1 MESYGDMRI
10 DDAFVIHVL
19 DNRMASAQCSQALTP
34 LPDTFRAILQ
44 RYLASLYTPACR
56 RKRFGRFRDDVPVRQ
71 AYRHLVRRANGSPFI
86 DPTVFLEVSQRLAV
100 LLFEAMRQ
108 APQNGA
114 RKPGDITPGDL
125 HVGVVHRQESVGLT
139 EPWLFLIKVE
149 LETRLQRQLH
159 TLPQGGMQTVLT
171 PCEGL
176 LPRLTADHVH
186 KTALIRCSDDVT
198 TYEVLMT
205 DPQGG
210 RQGVARFFAE
220 DFLQTEP
227 FHTPDEQAELL
238 FMRTH
243 TWVTDHEEELSPK
256 EQQDVLES
264 VRTLITERA
273 AQAEPLAPRDLVVT
287 LPLSEA
293 REEPVVRELRRSF
306 QETLTAPEANGDS
319 MQPESEFLVQTVP
332 PPVARTRVTYLLDH
346 GVQLS
351 GDREAIE
358 RLFATPP
365 HRVDDSTEFTIRT
378 KTFRPLL

>member
-34 LPDTFRAILQ
+34 LPDTFRATLQ
-44 RYLASLYTPACR
+44 RYLAALYTPACR
-56 RKRFGRFRDDVPVRQ
+56 RKRFGRFRDNAPVRQ
-71 AYRHLVRRANGSPFI
+71 EYRRLAPRVNGSPLI
-86 DPTVFLEVSQRLAV
+86 DPTVFLEASQRLAG

-125 HVGVVHRQESVGLT
+125 LMGVLHRRESEAQT
-139 EPWLFLIKVE
+139 IPWLFLVKVD
-149 LETRLQRQLH
+149 LETRLQRQFRP
-159 TLPQGGMQTVLT
+159 LPQGGVQTVLV

-176 LPRLTADHVH
+176 LPRLTAEHVH
-186 KTALIRCSDDVT
+186 KTALIRCSDDVS

-220 DFLQTEP
+220 DFLRTEP

-243 TWVTDHEEELSPK
+243 TWVTQHEEELSPK

-287 LPLSEA
+287 LPLSAA
-293 REEPVVRELRRSF
+293 REEPAVHELRRSF

-319 MQPESEFLVQTVP
+319 LRPESELLVQTVP

-365 HRVDDSTEFTIRT
+365 HRVDHSTEFTIRT

>member
-44 RYLASLYTPACR
+44 RYLAALFTPACR
-56 RKRFGRFRDDVPVRQ
+56 RKRFGRFRDDAPVRQ
-71 AYRHLVRRANGSPFI
+71 AYRHLVRRANGSPLI
-86 DPTVFLEVSQRLAV
+86 DPTVFLDVSQRLAV

-149 LETRLQRQLH
+149 LETRLQRQLR
-159 TLPQGGMQTVLT
+159 TLPQGGVQTVLT

-176 LPRLTADHVH
+176 LPRLTAEHVH

-273 AQAEPLAPRDLVVT
+273 AQAEPLAPRDLVMT

-306 QETLTAPEANGDS
+306 QETLTASEANGDS
-319 MQPESEFLVQTVP
+319 MQPESELLVQTVP

-365 HRVDDSTEFTIRT
+365 HRVDDNTEFTIRT
-378 KTFRPLL
+378 KMFRPLL